1 MAKGHRSQ
9 VKKARNEQNK
19 DRRPQAHVKFV
30 RISDT
35 KARIVLDQI
44 KGKGVIEAMGILK
57 YSPRY
62 AAEIIEKV
70 LKSAIANAV
79 NNNELDE
86 NNLYVADVVAN
97 QGPTL
102 KRIRPR
108 AQGRAYRI
116 NKKTA
121 HISIYLDENHGSESK
136 STWIKS
142 WHYQG
147 LGFNLV
153 R

>member
-121 HISIYLDENHGSESK
+121 HISLYLDEK
-136 STWIKS
+136 K
-142 WHYQG
+142 
-147 LGFNLV
+147 
-153 R
+153 

>member
-9 VKKARNEQNK
+9 IKKERNEQNK
-19 DRRPQAHVKFV
+19 DRRAQAHAKFV
-30 RISDT
+30 RVSNT
-35 KARIVLDQI
+35 KAKIVLDQI
-44 KGKGVIEAMGILK
+44 KGKSVGEAMGILA

-70 LKSAIANAV
+70 LKSAIANA
-79 NNNELDE
+79 E
-86 NNLYVADVVAN
+86 NNLELDVNKLYVEEVVAN

-116 NKKTA
+116 NKRTA
-121 HISIYLDENHGSESK
+121 HISIYLNE
-136 STWIKS
+136 
-142 WHYQG
+142 
-147 LGFNLV
+147 

>member
-9 VKKARNEQNK
+9 IKKERNEQQK
-19 DRRPQAHVKFV
+19 DRRAQAHAKFV
-30 RISDT
+30 RVSNT
-35 KARIVLDQI
+35 KAKIVLDQI
-44 KGKGVIEAMGILK
+44 KGKSIGEAMGILA

-70 LKSAIANAV
+70 LKSAVANA
-79 NNNELDE
+79 E
-86 NNLYVADVVAN
+86 NNLELDVENLYVEDVVAN

-116 NKKTA
+116 NKRTA
-121 HISIYLDENHGSESK
+121 HISIYLNE
-136 STWIKS
+136 
-142 WHYQG
+142 
-147 LGFNLV
+147 

>member
-121 HISIYLDENHGSESK
+121 HITIYLDEK
-136 STWIKS
+136 K
-142 WHYQG
+142 
-147 LGFNLV
+147 
-153 R
+153 

>member
-62 AAEIIEKV
+62 AAEIIEKI

-121 HISIYLDENHGSESK
+121 HISIYLDEK
-136 STWIKS
+136 K
-142 WHYQG
+142 
-147 LGFNLV
+147 
-153 R
+153 

>member
-9 VKKARNEQNK
+9 VKKARHEQNK

-121 HISIYLDENHGSESK
+121 HISIYLDEK
-136 STWIKS
+136 K
-142 WHYQG
+142 
-147 LGFNLV
+147 
-153 R
+153 

>member
-9 VKKARNEQNK
+9 IKKLRNEQNK
-19 DRRPQAHVKFV
+19 DRRAQAHAKFV
-30 RISDT
+30 RVSDT
-35 KARIVLDQI
+35 KARIVLNQI
-44 KGKGVIEAMGILK
+44 KGKGVDEALAIVR

-62 AAEIIEKV
+62 ASELIEKV
-70 LKSAIANAV
+70 LKSAIANAE
-79 NNNELDE
+79 NNLELDRDS
-86 NNLYVADVVAN
+86 LYVADVRAN

-121 HISIYLDENHGSESK
+121 HISIYLDEK
-136 STWIKS
+136 
-142 WHYQG
+142 
-147 LGFNLV
+147 
-153 R
+153 

>member
-62 AAEIIEKV
+62 AAEIIERV

-121 HISIYLDENHGSESK
+121 HISIYLDEK
-136 STWIKS
+136 K
-142 WHYQG
+142 
-147 LGFNLV
+147 
-153 R
+153 

>member
-62 AAEIIEKV
+62 ATEIIEKV

-121 HISIYLDENHGSESK
+121 HISIYLDEK
-136 STWIKS
+136 K
-142 WHYQG
+142 
-147 LGFNLV
+147 
-153 R
+153 

>member
-9 VKKARNEQNK
+9 IKKERNEQKK
-19 DRRPQAHVKFV
+19 DKRAQAHARFV
-30 RISDT
+30 RVSNT

-44 KGKGVIEAMGILK
+44 KGKSVGEAMGILM

-62 AAEIIEKV
+62 ASEIIAKV
-70 LKSAIANAV
+70 LKSAAANAE
-79 NNNELDE
+79 NNLELDV
-86 NNLYVADVVAN
+86 NNLYVEEVVAN

-116 NKKTA
+116 NKRTS
-121 HISIYLDENHGSESK
+121 HISIYLNE
-136 STWIKS
+136 
-142 WHYQG
+142 
-147 LGFNLV
+147 